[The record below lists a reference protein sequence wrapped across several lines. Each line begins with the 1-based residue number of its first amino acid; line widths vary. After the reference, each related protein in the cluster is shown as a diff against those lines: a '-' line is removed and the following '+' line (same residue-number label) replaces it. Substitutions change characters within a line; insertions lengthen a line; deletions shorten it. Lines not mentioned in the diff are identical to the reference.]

1 MGNPLVSVIMPV
13 YNGQQFLQKSVG
25 SILRQTYQNIEFI
38 AVDDG
43 SDDQS
48 LKLLEEYKKSMPE
61 HIHMRIISQKNQGIC
76 QSRNHALDLA
86 EGKYIMFIDQDD
98 DMEEDCVQYLCREI
112 EEQNA
117 DMVIGGFNLVDET
130 GAVIEKWLLDPKL
143 AWSKF
148 QISAPWGRIF
158 RKEIIDQYQ
167 IRFMVTKISEDFYF
181 NMLYMSYC
189 QNIFVV
195 SYQGYHWLYN
205 EKSESRANMSRLS
218 EERNLLAMLTK
229 LHADMKKPNILEPEY
244 VEYMVIKHIIWYLF
258 YVAKKADSD
267 GYRRLYD
274 DCMGWI
280 KDYYPYYQQN
290 VFLKSG
296 KVEGENRKIG
306 RVVMVAMFLIK
317 IHLFYP
323 ILRVYSKI

>member
-1 MGNPLVSVIMPV
+1 
-13 YNGQQFLQKSVG
+13 
-25 SILRQTYQNIEFI
+25 
-38 AVDDG
+38 
-43 SDDQS
+43 
-48 LKLLEEYKKSMPE
+48 
-61 HIHMRIISQKNQGIC
+61 
-76 QSRNHALDLA
+76 
-86 EGKYIMFIDQDD
+86 
-98 DMEEDCVQYLCREI
+98 
-112 EEQNA
+112 
-117 DMVIGGFNLVDET
+117 
-130 GAVIEKWLLDPKL
+130 
-143 AWSKF
+143 
-148 QISAPWGRIF
+148 
-158 RKEIIDQYQ
+158 
-167 IRFMVTKISEDFYF
+167 
-181 NMLYMSYC
+181 
-189 QNIFVV
+189 
-195 SYQGYHWLYN
+195 
-205 EKSESRANMSRLS
+205 MSRLS